1 MAKRIIDTSMGAGRD
16 QKVDF
21 LVIGSGVAGLRAAI
35 DLAAAGS
42 VLMLTKGDSSGSITR
57 QALTGIAAGSGKEEM
72 ALHLHETLR
81 SGDGLCRENA
91 VRILVEEGA
100 AQIQQLGEWGAR
112 FEAKSGAAGPP
123 ASGVPKRSRI
133 IRSRD
138 HPIGVEV
145 LQTLTAKAKSLPSLR
160 RKSSVMA
167 VDLLLDDQKVCGTM
181 YLDEETGSFK
191 RVHAA
196 AVLLATGGLCQVYAE
211 TTNPVG
217 ACGDGVALAFRAG
230 ALLSDMEFIQF
241 HPTVLHMQ
249 KPPLLA
255 LPAALRE
262 MGAQLRNI
270 ELDRFTP
277 RYHEAGELAPP
288 DILTRSILMEMH
300 RARSDFVYLDLTGL
314 DSDDVK
320 KRFPQIYAACLDNN
334 IDITSDLIPVRP
346 AAHFAMGGVATNLEG
361 ASSLPGLY
369 AAGEAA
375 MTGIHG
381 ANRLANNSLL
391 EGLVYG
397 SRAAKAMIAG
407 RVGDKPLRRSL
418 PPAGPAS
425 LDRSESESSAA
436 PLDSRDIAAIAQEI
450 RRLMWSHAGI
460 IRHGSKLREAV
471 SRLNAITIPQ
481 SGRPSRH
488 HYETVNL
495 LEVARL
501 VACCA
506 EARKESRGAHYR
518 ADFPLRNDG
527 EPARHSFV
535 SKNSGVYFE

>member
-1 MAKRIIDTSMGAGRD
+1 MGAGRD

-57 QALTGIAAGSGKEEM
+57 QALSGIAAGSGKEEI

-81 SGDGLCRENA
+81 SGDGLCREGA

-112 FEAKSGAAGPP
+112 FEGKSGAAASS
-123 ASGVPKRSRI
+123 ASGVAKRSRV
-133 IRSRD
+133 IRAQD

-145 LQTLTAKAKSLPSLR
+145 LQALTAKAKSLSSLR

-167 VDLLLDDQKVCGTM
+167 VDLLLDDQKACGTM
-181 YLDEETGSFK
+181 YLDEHTGSFK

-196 AVLLATGGLCQVYAE
+196 AVLLATGGLGQVYAE

-217 ACGDGVALAFRAG
+217 ACGDGVALAYRAG

-241 HPTVLHMQ
+241 HPTVLHMP

-270 ELDRFTP
+270 ELDRFMP

-288 DILTRSILMEMH
+288 DILTRSILMEMQ

-314 DSDDVK
+314 DADEVK
-320 KRFPQIYAACLDNN
+320 THFPKIYAACLDNN
-334 IDITSDLIPVRP
+334 IDITSDLVPVRP

-361 ASSLPGLY
+361 ASSLPRLY

-375 MTGIHG
+375 VTGIHG

-397 SRAAKAMIAG
+397 ARAAKAMIAG
-407 RVGDKPLRRSL
+407 RGSDLPSQRSSPAAKPAR
-418 PPAGPAS
+418 
-425 LDRSESESSAA
+425 LDQGKSDFSAV
-436 PLDSRDIAAIAQEI
+436 PLNARDIAAIAQEI

-471 SRLNAITIPQ
+471 SRLNAMAIPQ
-481 SGRPSRH
+481 SGPPNRQ
-488 HYETVNL
+488 HYEAVNL

-535 SKNSGVYFE
+535 SRSSGVYFE